1 MWKKERKKEKN
12 SGGGGGQRRR
22 CGLGSLSPSLS
33 HAARSLLRGAVR
45 ELGPQE
51 RAALAVD

>member
-1 MWKKERKKEKN
+1 VEERKKERKK

-45 ELGPQE
+45 ELAQE